1 MNLANYIE
9 HTNLSPVL
17 TIQDID
23 KLVEEAKQYSF
34 LGVCVPPF
42 WVKRAQRE
50 IGKEPIKLIS
60 VAGFPL
66 GYTLTETKLD
76 DIKRCIE
83 NGANEVDVVWNISSF
98 KTGIPWTKIELAKCA
113 KLAHDNQTFLK
124 VIIETAYLSDEE
136 ILEEEA
142 TPGQRVAVIF
152 FGGGSPSKCINW
164 DLKISGDE
172 NIKLVKPKRNE
183 ARHLDSVLQNDDGS
197 VSALFK
203 SVGGKDGIKML
214 VKDGDTFVV
223 EGKARN
229 CDNSESR
236 EVEYETKVITKA
248 KIKIW
253 TGDRKDEVGKSVL
266 KLRISTLKRGEKV
279 AAKLEKKEEKAEEKS
294 EKKTEKEEKKAAK
307 KN

>member
-1 MNLANYIE
+1 MKRLVLA
-9 HTNLSPVL
+9 TS
-17 TIQDID
+17 TIC
-23 KLVEEAKQYSF
+23 LVF
-34 LGVCVPPF
+34 
-42 WVKRAQRE
+42 
-50 IGKEPIKLIS
+50 
-60 VAGFPL
+60 AGC
-66 GYTLTETKLD
+66 GRKTET
-76 DIKRCIE
+76 
-83 NGANEVDVVWNISSF
+83 GSS
-98 KTGIPWTKIELAKCA
+98 TLGSGNAESTHADEEEPGY
-113 KLAHDNQTFLK
+113 
-124 VIIETAYLSDEE
+124 YLSDEE